1 MTDIYPETIKFYY
14 KIIEANEE
22 DQSITVRYWTDFLSE
37 EELAADNNRNPDG
50 TPVRCRTDYNY
61 NLWDNKKTTEEIE
74 EMIVSGFPREWFL
87 LKYAVKTPDIDHTTT
102 GRMKGV
108 ASLLNKTHERE
119 SQKIKQVDIPTLDIP
134 APVSILTHD
143 NINEFIN
150 NVPTL
155 SENEIDNLL
164 EKFLK
169 AKTI

>member
-22 DQSITVRYWTDFLSE
+22 EQSITVRYWTDFLSE

-61 NLWDNKKTTEEIE
+61 NIWDNTKTTEEIE
-74 EMIVSGFPREWFL
+74 KMIVSSFPREWFL
-87 LKYAVKTPDIDHTTT
+87 LKYAVKTPNIDHTTT

-119 SQKIKQVDIPTLDIP
+119 SQKPEINNEP
-134 APVSILTHD
+134 ILSQD
-143 NINEFIN
+143 NINEFIEN
-150 NVPTL
+150 APRF
-155 SENEIDNLL
+155 SENELDAIL

-169 AKTI
+169 TKTI

>member
-1 MTDIYPETIKFYY
+1 MADIYPETIKFYY
-14 KIIEANEE
+14 KIIEANED

-119 SQKIKQVDIPTLDIP
+119 SQKIKQVDIPTLDT
-134 APVSILTHD
+134 PVSILTQD
-143 NINEFIN
+143 NINEFIEN
-150 NVPTL
+150 APRF
-155 SENEIDNLL
+155 SENEIDVIL

-169 AKTI
+169 TKTT

>member
-1 MTDIYPETIKFYY
+1 MADIYPETIKFYY

-22 DQSITVRYWTDFLSE
+22 EQSITVRYWTDFLSE

-119 SQKIKQVDIPTLDIP
+119 SQKPEINNEP
-134 APVSILTHD
+134 ILAQD
-143 NINEFIN
+143 NINEFIEN
-150 NVPTL
+150 APRF
-155 SENEIDNLL
+155 SENELDAIL

-169 AKTI
+169 TKTI

>member
-14 KIIEANEE
+14 KIIEANED

-50 TPVRCRTDYNY
+50 TPVRCRTDYNF
-61 NLWDNKKTTEEIE
+61 NIWDNTKTTEEIE
-74 EMIVSGFPREWFL
+74 KMIVSSFPREWFL

-119 SQKIKQVDIPTLDIP
+119 SQKIKQVDIPTLDT
-134 APVSILTHD
+134 PVSILTQD
-143 NINEFIN
+143 NINEFIEN
-150 NVPTL
+150 APRFSV
-155 SENEIDNLL
+155 NEIDAIL

-169 AKTI
+169 TKTT

>member
-22 DQSITVRYWTDFLSE
+22 EQSITVRYWTDFLSE

-50 TPVRCRTDYNY
+50 TPVRCRTDYNF
-61 NLWDNKKTTEEIE
+61 NIWDNTKTTEEIE

-87 LKYAVKTPDIDHTTT
+87 LKYAVKTPNIDHTTT

-119 SQKIKQVDIPTLDIP
+119 SQKPEINNEP
-134 APVSILTHD
+134 ILTQD
-143 NINEFIN
+143 NINEFI
-150 NVPTL
+150 
-155 SENEIDNLL
+155 ENAPRFSANELDAIL

-169 AKTI
+169 TKTI